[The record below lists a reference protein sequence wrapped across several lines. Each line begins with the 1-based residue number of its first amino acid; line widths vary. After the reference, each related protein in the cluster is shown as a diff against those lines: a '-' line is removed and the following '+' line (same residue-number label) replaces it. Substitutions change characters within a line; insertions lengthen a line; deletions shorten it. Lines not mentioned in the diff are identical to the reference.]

1 MTSSSSQNE
10 GYLAEQLKKAG
21 LEFEGLYGKS
31 EDLKQEVEQYEP
43 LVTKACR
50 DIENKLQQLT
60 KNKIEQIH
68 QEARQE
74 SLAKALTLSPIVK
87 GFPLMILWG
96 VLAGLF
102 FFVAG
107 WIGKLIAIG
116 LYIVL
121 VKKAISRAA
130 IESSKSITTGIERL
144 GHFQVTLMHFG
155 EKESGDST
163 YPYSVIRAPWALD
176 QISTQWRID
185 QKYGAMF
192 NQNFVALHFDDDMT
206 KQYVVIQIPKDNA
219 VAQIIDINANSKA
232 EAWPQHVAL
241 LQDLATQVKTEVQS
255 IEIYAEQAE
264 AWQHVEQQKDLLF
277 QRMATLKDVELNWS
291 DISLEEETL
300 DRILKLVDM
309 FKSGRKP
316 SPKGILLYGPP
327 GTGKTLIA
335 RKLARHSNCH
345 FEAVNIADLKGTH
358 IGQTAPK
365 IKELWQRCRDNAPT
379 ILFVDECESAFAKRG
394 GTDNDSFGNELV
406 QTFISEW
413 DGFNQAS
420 GQVFVIGATNR
431 KDILD
436 TAVLS
441 RFTASIELGLPN
453 DKSRRKILANEF
465 KQADLDF
472 EISNELVTETA
483 GMSGRDIHTMVA
495 TLIAENFNSDINS
508 ETIAAQ
514 IRKIRGKGSTQIKTL
529 TWDDIILPQ
538 NTLNEFQSLGKELR
552 NAERL
557 AEIGIATPKGILL
570 YGPPGTGKT
579 QIARVLAGQSGL
591 SFIAVTTSDLKANY
605 IGQSGSK
612 VKQLFEQARSQA
624 PCILFIDEI
633 DIIAGSRGGNTDS
646 FVQEI
651 VGQLLQEIDGVASKA
666 GQVFLLAASNHPD
679 NIDSALLS
687 RLERKIE
694 IGLPHLEAR
703 QKILALLLSKKPID
717 FDLTSES
724 IRLAELTEGYSGR
737 DLDSLV
743 TRATRKAVNRA
754 MTNGEDIENIKIIS
768 QDFDENT
775 AS

>member
-1 MTSSSSQNE
+1 MTNSQSQNS
-10 GYLAEQLKKAG
+10 GYLAEQLNKASA
-21 LEFEGLYGKS
+21 EFEGLYGQA
-31 EDLKQEVEQYEP
+31 EELKQDVEQYDP

-50 DIENKLQQLT
+50 DIESKLKLLT
-60 KNKIEQIH
+60 TRKIEQIH
-68 QEARQE
+68 QDARKE
-74 SLAKALTLSPIVK
+74 SMGKALTLSPIVK
-87 GFPLMILWG
+87 GFPLLILWG
-96 VLAGLF
+96 VLVGLF

-107 WIGKLIAIG
+107 WMGKLIAIG

-130 IESSKSITTGIERL
+130 IESSKFITTEIERL
-144 GHFQVTLMHFG
+144 GRFQVTLMHFG

-163 YPYSVIRAPWALD
+163 YPYSVIRAPWALEH
-176 QISTQWRID
+176 IATQWRID
-185 QKYGAMF
+185 KKYGTMF
-192 NQNFVALHFDDDMT
+192 NQNFVVLHFDHDAT
-206 KQYVVIQIPKDNA
+206 KQYAVIQIPKDNTS
-219 VAQIIDINANSKA
+219 AQVIDISANIETKA
-232 EAWPQHVAL
+232 WAEHVAL

-255 IEIYAEQAE
+255 IETYAEQAE
-264 AWQHVEQQKDLLF
+264 AWQQIEQQKDLLL
-277 QRMATLKDVELNWS
+277 QRMLTLKDVELNWS

-316 SPKGILLYGPP
+316 APKGILLYGPP

-335 RKLARHSNCH
+335 RKLAKQSNCH

-365 IKELWQRCRDNAPT
+365 VKELWQRCRDKAPT

-394 GTDNDSFGNELV
+394 GTENDSFGNELV

-453 DKSRRKILANEF
+453 DQARRKILANEF
-465 KQADLDF
+465 KQADLVFD
-472 EISNELVTETA
+472 ISNELVTETA

-508 ETIAAQ
+508 ETITAQ

-552 NAERL
+552 NSERL
-557 AEIGIATPKGILL
+557 AEIGISTPKGILL

-591 SFIAVTTSDLKANY
+591 SFIAATTSDLKANY

-612 VKQLFEQARSQA
+612 VKQLFEQARSQT

-633 DIIAGSRGGNTDS
+633 DIIAGSRGSNTDS

-666 GQVFLLAASNHPD
+666 GQVFLLAASNHPES
-679 NIDSALLS
+679 IDSAVLS

-694 IGLPHLEAR
+694 IGLPDLDAR
-703 QKILALLLSKKPID
+703 QKILTLLLQKKPTD
-717 FDLTSES
+717 FDLAIETPQ
-724 IRLAELTEGYSGR
+724 LAALTEGYSGR
-737 DLDSLV
+737 DLDSFV

-754 MTNGEDIENIKIIS
+754 MSNGEDIENIKITR
-768 QDFDENT
+768 QDFDENN
-775 AS
+775 AG